1 MGVDLTQLSDEDL
14 VALKS
19 GDITRVSDAGL
30 MTLKGAPAVRQP
42 MQEPAFEREARQLT
56 GTTGPELIA
65 GAAPTRFALGAASPI
80 MGLAQIAARNPIG
93 RALEQDKW
101 IDERIAR
108 IEAMKQRGMKAYGQ
122 EGMDIAGMMGAVAS
136 GLGAAKLVPAAKT
149 LGTKVA
155 QGIGLGTVAGATT
168 PVEEVKDDFASRKAT
183 QTGMGAAVGGG
194 IPVATA
200 TIAKGG
206 RTLYNAFLEPW
217 MAPAAIKGR
226 AFLEA
231 AGDKADEIMAL
242 LRESKQIVPGSAP
255 TAGEAAVPAGRAEF
269 AALQRSASKV
279 EPSAALERSDAQNA
293 ARLGAVRTVGQDAP
307 ALAAAEAERKAAA
320 GPLYAAARE
329 GTAPVDTANVL
340 QKVDGLLAKNP
351 GNRELVTEL
360 TNVRKGL
367 VDAEGTLRTNPQE
380 VASVL
385 DGLKT
390 AIADEKN
397 KFIRGQL
404 TNIKDR
410 LARSI
415 PGYEQAQTMFRE
427 KSAPINQMQIGQF
440 LEQKLTPALSE
451 EAPQR
456 ATSFAGALRDA
467 PGTIKRATGAPRFE
481 NLSQALTPEQLSV
494 VNAVRDDL
502 ARSARF
508 EGMASKGAGAGP
520 NAVDLATSSMER
532 ELGGRLPNILHRGAM
547 IANSIVYRL
556 EGKIN
561 RKLASEIAAEM
572 LEPPVVAESMRQA
585 QLRAARRENMAK
597 AIEMYVNRPS
607 TIGAAQAQARE

>member
-1 MGVDLTQLSDEDL
+1 MAADLSQLSDSDL
-14 VALKS
+14 MALKS
-19 GDITRVSDAGL
+19 GDLTRVSDAGL
-30 MTLKGAPAVRQP
+30 MTLKGSAQP
-42 MQEPAFEREARQLT
+42 MQEPAFERDARELQSV
-56 GTTGPELIA
+56 TGPELIA

-80 MGLAQIAARNPIG
+80 LGAAQIAARNPIG
-93 RALEQDKW
+93 QMLGQDKW

-122 EGMDIAGMMGAVAS
+122 PGLDIAGMAGAVASPLAALRGVPVAATLPGRMAQGVGMGAVA
-136 GLGAAKLVPAAKT
+136 GG
-149 LGTKVA
+149 
-155 QGIGLGTVAGATT
+155 TT
-168 PVEEVKDDFASRKAT
+168 PVEDTSDFASTKAA
-183 QTGMGAAVGGG
+183 QTATGAAIGGALPLVTG
-194 IPVATA
+194 AL
-200 TIAKGG
+200 AKGG
-206 RTLYNAFLEPW
+206 RTLYNAFIEPW
-217 MAPAAIKGR
+217 VAPAAIKGR

-242 LRESKQIVPGSAP
+242 LKQDRQIVPGSAP

-279 EPSAALERSDAQNA
+279 SPSAALARADEQNT
-293 ARLGAVRTVGQDAP
+293 ARLGAVRTVGKDLP
-307 ALAAAEAERKAAA
+307 TLAAAETERTAAA
-320 GPLYAAARE
+320 SPLYKAARE
-329 GTAPVDTANVL
+329 GTTPVDTSNVL
-340 QKVDGLLAKNP
+340 EKVDGLLAKNP

-360 TNVRKGL
+360 NNVRKGL
-367 VDAEGTLRTNPQE
+367 VDAEGNVRSDPQE

-415 PGYEQAQTMFRE
+415 PGYEQAQTVFRE
-427 KSAPINQMQIGQF
+427 KSAPINQMQVGQY

-456 ATSFAGALRDA
+456 AASFAGALRDA
-467 PGTIKRATGAPRFE
+467 PGTIKRATGAPRFDT
-481 NLSQALTPEQLSV
+481 LSEALTPEQLRV

-508 EGMASKGAGAGP
+508 ETMATKGAGAGP
-520 NAVDLATSSMER
+520 NAVDLATASMER

-561 RKLASEIAAEM
+561 KKLASEIAAEM
-572 LEPPVVAESMRQA
+572 LNPPGVAESMRQA
-585 QLRAARRENMAK
+585 QLRAAKNENMSK
-597 AIEMYVNRPS
+597 AIQNYVVRPA
-607 TIGAAQAQARE
+607 TVGVAQAQARE